1 MPRMST
7 ESRIAEEEKWR
18 QEVTVFMATMNNQME
33 RINSDLYDSTGRAG
47 LVEEF
52 RVYMAEQRGR
62 DAERKVQEKRSN
74 HRWYVVVSIVVI
86 FTALQSLL
94 TFFHVAGR

>member
-1 MPRMST
+1 MST

-18 QEVTVFMATMNNQME
+18 QEVTVFMATISNQMD
-33 RINSDLYDSTGRAG
+33 RINNDLYDSTGRAG

-52 RVYMAEQRGR
+52 RAYMAEQRGR
-62 DAERKVQEKRSN
+62 DAERRVQEKRSN

-86 FTALQSLL
+86 FTALQSVL
-94 TFFHVAGR
+94 TFFHLVGK